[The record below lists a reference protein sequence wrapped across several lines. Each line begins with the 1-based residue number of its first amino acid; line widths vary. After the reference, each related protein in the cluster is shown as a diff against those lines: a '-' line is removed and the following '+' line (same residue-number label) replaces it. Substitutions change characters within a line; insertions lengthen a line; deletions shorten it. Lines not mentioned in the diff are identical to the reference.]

1 MLRQYKLE
9 LIDITFNS
17 RNQEDLYD
25 DCTMAVNSYDCDYNK
40 PYSPESS
47 EHGDEMD
54 TSTYT
59 PSPVQ
64 HYSSVVA
71 TSSNAHGI
79 QLDGKTESK
88 LSSSSIIIDVDDGGD
103 DISSRSDSPSFKASL
118 QTTEIEGNERV
129 MGEAIEMDD
138 DGLEE
143 IIANALIEQ
152 LTGREEG
159 EVRRRPYN
167 STGPDCDELRNM
179 LAVAVRQEKQARELK
194 KKRSH
199 MSGVGWLISKLFLVN
214 TSAESGKKERVVL
227 DRYGRKLDT
236 SRKENQPRKWVYHPE
251 IVRPNASSDATTF
264 PIRLQDGV
272 LLSELPP
279 PPPHPTVPDE
289 IRKAIRAKM
298 VRCKICKNRFIEK
311 NLYERHLRDRHY
323 TEYLAYLIQQE
334 EDIAEQ
340 RQAELEANRIEEL
353 ATGGYIPPEREID
366 AESYEVEIDKI
377 PLPGELSGGIP
388 ARFDRHGF
396 LRQPKRS
403 YKKKVSPQCPFCD
416 KRFRNEVSLK
426 KHFVK
431 KHPETVDFVQCL
443 RCFKAVKTKNEL
455 SAHECDLTF
464 ICFECTPLRNLCTQQ
479 RLLNHR
485 AKFHRGAN
493 SGFKC
498 NMCTLKF
505 LTPRKLRKHKKMA
518 HVFTKTFPCHFCDEL
533 FTSEC
538 SVTTHERIHTGIIKF
553 ECRICDFKCNR
564 FVWMEEHQKEEHG
577 YICSVCQHKCAEWGA
592 LKDHT
597 LQEHGGYLTSESNAG
612 LTFVFSS
619 SDSSYAFLQFS
630 SSDNIGGSLRKEK
643 DFFTLINDVA
653 VLTLKHVL
661 RIWIGENGVLIVLE
675 KFLTNGTQQN
685 IWICVILVL
694 QVFLG

>member
-1 MLRQYKLE
+1 MSAYNGFKNHVTLSKHPAQ
-9 LIDITFNS
+9 
-17 RNQEDLYD
+17 DLYD
-25 DCTMAVNSYDCDYNK
+25 DCTMAVNSYDCDYK
-40 PYSPESS
+40 KSYSPESL
-47 EHGDEMD
+47 EHVNEMD
-54 TSTYT
+54 ASIYM

-64 HYSSVVA
+64 HYANVVA
-71 TSSNAHGI
+71 TSSNAPEI
-79 QLDGKTESK
+79 QLDGKTDYK
-88 LSSSSIIIDVDDGGD
+88 FSSSSVVISMDDGGD
-103 DISSRSDSPSFKASL
+103 DNSPLSDSPNFKASL
-118 QTTEIEGNERV
+118 QTMEIEGNEE
-129 MGEAIEMDD
+129 MGEESEMGNE
-138 DGLEE
+138 GLEE
-143 IIANALIEQ
+143 IIAHALIEQ
-152 LTGREEG
+152 LADEG
-159 EVRRRPYN
+159 DSKVRRRPYN
-167 STGPDCDELRNM
+167 SIGPDCDELRNM
-179 LAVAVRQEKQARELK
+179 LAIAVRQEKQIRELR

-199 MSGVGWLISKLFLVN
+199 MSGVGWLISKL
-214 TSAESGKKERVVL
+214 SANISGDSEQKERVVL
-227 DRYGRKLDT
+227 DRYGRKVET
-236 SRKENQPRKWVYHPE
+236 TRKANQPRKWVYHPQ
-251 IVRPNASSDATTF
+251 IVRANALSDVTTF

-279 PPPHPTVPDE
+279 PPPHPTAPDE

-298 VRCKICKNRFIEK
+298 ARCKICKNRFIEK

-334 EDIAEQ
+334 EEIAEQ

-366 AESYEVEIDKI
+366 AESYEVEVDKI

-388 ARFDRHGF
+388 ARFDRYGF

-431 KHPETVDFVQCL
+431 KHPETIDFVQCL
-443 RCFKAVKTKNEL
+443 RCFKALRTKNEL

-464 ICFECTPLRNLCTQQ
+464 ICFECTPMRNLCTYQ

-498 NMCTLKF
+498 NMCALKF

-538 SVTTHERIHTGIIKF
+538 SVTTHERIHTGMIKF

-612 LTFVFSS
+612 LIFVFH
-619 SDSSYAFLQFS
+619 L
-630 SSDNIGGSLRKEK
+630 LRVRYIFC
-643 DFFTLINDVA
+643 D
-653 VLTLKHVL
+653 
-661 RIWIGENGVLIVLE
+661 IV
-675 KFLTNGTQQN
+675 
-685 IWICVILVL
+685 
-694 QVFLG
+694 

>member
-1 MLRQYKLE
+1 MSVCSDAVVIVPNLAILHFYSGHSFDAYEVCSIFLGQSCSSKLLFHLQVSLLVMAGFPRFDMLYLKQLQKCSAHSICL
-9 LIDITFNS
+9 S
-17 RNQEDLYD
+17 DLYD

-40 PYSPESS
+40 PYSPESL
-47 EHGDEMD
+47 EHGNDVD

-59 PSPVQ
+59 PSPLQ
-64 HYSSVVA
+64 PYANVVA
-71 TSSNAHGI
+71 TQSNTTGM
-79 QLDGKTESK
+79 QLDEKIHHGRHE
-88 LSSSSIIIDVDDGGD
+88 LSPSNVILDVTDEGD
-103 DISSRSDSPSFKASL
+103 ANSSRSDSPSFKASF
-118 QTTEIEGNERV
+118 QTTEIEGNEK
-129 MGEAIEMDD
+129 MLEEEIEVDD

-152 LTGREEG
+152 LAEG
-159 EVRRRPYN
+159 SDSEVRRRPYN
-167 STGPDCDELRNM
+167 AIGPDCDELRNM
-179 LAVAVRQEKQARELK
+179 LAIAVRQEKQARELR

-199 MSGVGWLISKLFLVN
+199 ISGVGWLIAKLLSVN
-214 TSAESGKKERVVL
+214 AAETGKKERVVL
-227 DRYGRKLDT
+227 DRFGRRVEATK
-236 SRKENQPRKWVYHPE
+236 KENQPRKWVYHPE
-251 IVRPNASSDATTF
+251 IVRANASSDTTTF

-289 IRKAIRAKM
+289 IRKAVRAKM

-334 EDIAEQ
+334 EEIAEQ

-353 ATGGYIPPEREID
+353 ATGGYIPPEHEID
-366 AESYEVEIDKI
+366 AESYEVEVDKI

-403 YKKKVSPQCPFCD
+403 YKKKAMIFFLSL
-416 KRFRNEVSLK
+416 NEVSLK

-443 RCFKAVKTKNEL
+443 RCFKAVKTKDEL
-455 SAHECDLTF
+455 STHECDLTF

-498 NMCTLKF
+498 NMCALKF

-564 FVWMEEHQKEEHG
+564 FIWMEEHQKEEHG

-612 LTFVFSS
+612 YI
-619 SDSSYAFLQFS
+619 DSPRVWVMY
-630 SSDNIGGSLRKEK
+630 K
-643 DFFTLINDVA
+643 
-653 VLTLKHVL
+653 
-661 RIWIGENGVLIVLE
+661 GE
-675 KFLTNGTQQN
+675 
-685 IWICVILVL
+685 
-694 QVFLG
+694 

>member
-1 MLRQYKLE
+1 MSAYNGFKNHV
-9 LIDITFNS
+9 TFPS
-17 RNQEDLYD
+17 HPNQDLYD
-25 DCTMAVNSYDCDYNK
+25 KCTIAAKTFDFNYHK
-40 PYSPESS
+40 PYSPELS
-47 EHGDEMD
+47 EQSNEMD
-54 TSTYT
+54 ATVYT
-59 PSPVQ
+59 PSPVD
-64 HYSSVVA
+64 HYATFAATTSDVSGLRIEEKIDDEFSSSSVIIDEDEIIDGA
-71 TSSNAHGI
+71 SSHSDS
-79 QLDGKTESK
+79 LSLK
-88 LSSSSIIIDVDDGGD
+88 LSSSLG
-103 DISSRSDSPSFKASL
+103 
-118 QTTEIEGNERV
+118 TTEIRQKV
-129 MGEAIEMDD
+129 
-138 DGLEE
+138 LEE
-143 IIANALIEQ
+143 ETEPENSEFETVANVLIEQ
-152 LTGREEG
+152 LTGVNSE

-167 STGPDCDELRNM
+167 SIGPDCDELRNM
-179 LAVAVRQEKQARELK
+179 LAIALREDKLALELN

-199 MSGVGWLISKLFLVN
+199 LSGVGWLISNSTCVD
-214 TSAESGKKERVVL
+214 SASEKKERVML
-227 DRYGRKLDT
+227 DGCGKKLGIDERK
-236 SRKENQPRKWVYHPE
+236 SQPRKWIYHPD
-251 IVRPNASSDATTF
+251 IVRANGNACYKISAALDSTTF

-279 PPPHPTVPDE
+279 PPMHPILPDE
-289 IRKAIRAKM
+289 IRKAVRAKM
-298 VRCKICKNRFIEK
+298 VRCKFCKNRFIEK
-311 NLYERHLRDRHY
+311 NLYERHLRSRHH

-334 EDIAEQ
+334 EEIAEQ

-353 ATGGYIPPEREID
+353 ATGGYIPPEHEID
-366 AESYEVEIDKI
+366 AESYEVEVEKI

-403 YKKKVSPQCPFCD
+403 YKKKISPQCPFCD

-431 KHPETVDFVQCL
+431 KHPDAVEFIQCL
-443 RCFKAVKTKNEL
+443 RCFKAVKTEGEMA
-455 SAHECDLTF
+455 SHECDLTY
-464 ICFECTPLRNLCTQQ
+464 ICFECTPLRNLCSQQ

-498 NMCTLKF
+498 NMCALKF

-518 HVFTKTFPCHFCDEL
+518 HVFTKTFACHFCDEL

-564 FVWMEEHQKEEHG
+564 FIWMEEHQKEEHG

-612 LTFVFSS
+612 LH
-619 SDSSYAFLQFS
+619 L
-630 SSDNIGGSLRKEK
+630 
-643 DFFTLINDVA
+643 FFIF
-653 VLTLKHVL
+653 
-661 RIWIGENGVLIVLE
+661 WFYIVY
-675 KFLTNGTQQN
+675 
-685 IWICVILVL
+685 
-694 QVFLG
+694 

>member
-1 MLRQYKLE
+1 MSTYGGFKNHVTLSKHP
-9 LIDITFNS
+9 TK
-17 RNQEDLYD
+17 DLYD

-47 EHGDEMD
+47 EHGDEID

-71 TSSNAHGI
+71 TSSNAHGL

-88 LSSSSIIIDVDDGGD
+88 LSSSSIIIDLDDGGD

-129 MGEAIEMDD
+129 MGEAIEVDD

-152 LTGREEG
+152 LTGRDES

-179 LAVAVRQEKQARELK
+179 LSVAVRQEKQARELR

-199 MSGVGWLISKLFLVN
+199 MSGVGWLISKLFPIN

-236 SRKENQPRKWVYHPE
+236 NRKENQPRKWVYHPE

-366 AESYEVEIDKI
+366 AESYEVEVDKI

-597 LQEHGGYLTSESNAG
+597 LQEHGGYLTS
-612 LTFVFSS
+612 
-619 SDSSYAFLQFS
+619 D
-630 SSDNIGGSLRKEK
+630 
-643 DFFTLINDVA
+643 FTLINDVA
-653 VLTLKHVL
+653 VLTFKHVL

-675 KFLTNGTQQN
+675 KFLANGTQ
-685 IWICVILVL
+685 
-694 QVFLG
+694 

>member
-1 MLRQYKLE
+1 
-9 LIDITFNS
+9 
-17 RNQEDLYD
+17 
-25 DCTMAVNSYDCDYNK
+25 MAVNSYDCDYNK
-40 PYSPESS
+40 PYSPESL
-47 EHGDEMD
+47 EHDNEMD

-64 HYSSVVA
+64 HYATVVA
-71 TSSNAHGI
+71 TSSNATGM
-79 QLDGKTESK
+79 QLDGKTDRK
-88 LSSSSIIIDVDDGGD
+88 LSSSSVIIDVDDGGD
-103 DISSRSDSPSFKASL
+103 DNSSRSDSPSFKASM
-118 QTTEIEGNERV
+118 QTTVIEGNERV
-129 MGEAIEMDD
+129 MGEEIEVDD
-138 DGLEE
+138 EGLEE
-143 IIANALIEQ
+143 IIASALIEQ
-152 LTGREEG
+152 LTGGGES

-167 STGPDCDELRNM
+167 SIGPDCDELRNM
-179 LAVAVRQEKQARELK
+179 LAIAVRQEKQARELR

-199 MSGVGWLISKLFLVN
+199 MSGVGWIISKLFSI
-214 TSAESGKKERVVL
+214 SASTESGKKERVVL
-227 DRYGRKLDT
+227 DRYGRKVEA

-251 IVRPNASSDATTF
+251 IVRANASSDITTF

-334 EDIAEQ
+334 EEIAEQ

-366 AESYEVEIDKI
+366 AESYEVEVDKI

-498 NMCTLKF
+498 NMCALKF

-619 SDSSYAFLQFS
+619 FAILLHFLRCTQSDDSNFETRKRIHRQFFYLHCS
-630 SSDNIGGSLRKEK
+630 FNLLNGI
-643 DFFTLINDVA
+643 A
-653 VLTLKHVL
+653 VPTFKHVL
-661 RIWIGENGVLIVLE
+661 STWTDVEN
-675 KFLTNGTQQN
+675 F
-685 IWICVILVL
+685 
-694 QVFLG
+694 